1 MDNPSIKKNGKE
13 IPEDSS
19 LGILL
24 KRSREERHIGLD
36 QISEVTRIQKHY
48 LEAMENDQW
57 DKLPSQVFTKGFLRS
72 YSEFLGLDKEAV
84 IQHFLKASSAET
96 TVPKERE
103 KIRSHS
109 GKPYL
114 VIAVSLLFL
123 IFIVAAIYLNER
135 NISIIDKSFQYLGT
149 QSREKKMEGIGE
161 RADNNQ
167 KGEREKDLPLS
178 EGERAGDRVNETNL
192 IPKAVDTTMAVED
205 LAMPAKSEEENIP
218 LLPKLTLTAN
228 VKSKTWISISIDEKS
243 AKEYLFQPGQTPQWT
258 AEKGFNI
265 LIGNAAGIEFSLN
278 GKKIDNLGAQGQ
290 VVRIRLPEG

>member
-1 MDNPSIKKNGKE
+1 MENPSIKKKGKE

-36 QISEVTRIQKHY
+36 RVSEITRIQKY
-48 LEAMENDQW
+48 LLEAMENDQW

-72 YSEFLGLDKEAV
+72 YSEFLGLDKEAI
-84 IQHFLKASSAET
+84 IQHYLKASSTET
-96 TVPKERE
+96 AIPKERK

-114 VIAVSLLFL
+114 VIAVSVLVL
-123 IFIVAAIYLNER
+123 IFIVVAIHLNER
-135 NISIIDKSFQYLGT
+135 NISIIDKSFQYLRT
-149 QSREKKMEGIGE
+149 QSHEKKIEGTGE
-161 RADNNQ
+161 RADNKQ
-167 KGEREKDLPLS
+167 TGERKKELPLS
-178 EGERAGDRVNETNL
+178 EVERAEDAVNKTDL
-192 IPKAVDTTMAVED
+192 TSKYFDDTMPVED
-205 LAMPAKSEEENIP
+205 LTIPAKSKEEKISP
-218 LLPKLTLTAN
+218 LPKLTLTAN
-228 VKSKTWISISIDEKS
+228 VKSKTWIAISIDEKS

-278 GKKIDNLGAQGQ
+278 GKKIGNLGAQGQ